1 MCVVTLCK
9 GWDPSRTLGS
19 TGSVFD
25 KHCYLQ
31 VRGDGKP
38 CVTWASLPNWCLLG
52 SLSQLKCHYWD
63 VNVAL
68 QEVFVG
74 GGGVGVDSAGLW
86 VSIRL
91 VYYFQACPEVCAS
104 VNTVCVVEFKRYV

>member
-1 MCVVTLCK
+1 MCVVTLCQ

-38 CVTWASLPNWCLLG
+38 SVTWDSLPNWCLLG
-52 SLSQLKCHYWD
+52 SLSQLKCHFWD

-74 GGGVGVDSAGLW
+74 GGGGVGVDCAGLL

-91 VYYFQACPEVCAS
+91 IIVKLVPEVCAS